1 MYFQFLKETKGIL
14 YNDTYI
20 IILKLNKNMKMPVSF
35 SFVCSTLFD
44 LHKLVLFVVMLVKN
58 SYLE

>member
-20 IILKLNKNMKMPVSF
+20 LKLNKNMKMPVGF
-35 SFVCSTLFD
+35 PFVCSTLFD
-44 LHKLVLFVVMLVKN
+44 LHKLILFGVMLVKN